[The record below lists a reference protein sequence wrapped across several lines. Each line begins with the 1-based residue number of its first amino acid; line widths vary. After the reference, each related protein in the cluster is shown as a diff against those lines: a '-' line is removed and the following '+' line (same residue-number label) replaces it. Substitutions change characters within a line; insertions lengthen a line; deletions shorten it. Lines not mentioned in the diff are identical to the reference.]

1 MRLEDMP
8 ADMVLSYLE
17 RMGLIHL
24 MERFDYNQSE
34 VARVIGLNRT
44 TLRKRLRAHGIIKP
58 LKTSCPRPTL
68 PPSPLRV

>member
-44 TLRKRLRAHGIIKP
+44 TLRKRLRAHGITKP
-58 LKTSCPRPTL
+58 LKTSPSRPTL